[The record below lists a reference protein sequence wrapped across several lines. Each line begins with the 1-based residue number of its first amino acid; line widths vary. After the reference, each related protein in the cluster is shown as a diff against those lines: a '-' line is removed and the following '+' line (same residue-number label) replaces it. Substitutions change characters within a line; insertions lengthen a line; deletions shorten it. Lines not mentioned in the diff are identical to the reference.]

1 MIRSTPPTYSP
12 ERMSPTSGS
21 TLAHEVIVQEE
32 YEDTGANHFFGRRGY
47 EPFPG
52 SRKLYELLNVDHFQL
67 PNQVS

>member
-1 MIRSTPPTYSP
+1 MIRFTPPTNSP

-21 TLAHEVIVQEE
+21 PLAHEVIVQEE